1 MSRFYCPPEKVR
13 EGSVYLDGDE
23 ARHIY
28 KVMRVRPDDEVV
40 VFDGIKEYEG
50 VITSA
55 APKSVVVRITKAG
68 RMRPESELNVSIA
81 IGLPKGKKMDLIVQ
95 KCTELG
101 VKEIIPMKT
110 ERSVVLPD
118 NKDEGKKIKRW
129 LEIAR
134 GASKQS
140 GRINIPAIS
149 GITAFKEVIKMSES
163 FSTAFIGCVSETGYA
178 FKKALK
184 DKKPDRKNKMLFLVG
199 PEGGFSKDEI
209 ELAKKSKTSPV
220 YLGER
225 VLRTETAAIYI
236 MSVIKFFYD

>member
-13 EGSVYLDGDE
+13 EGAIYLDGDE
-23 ARHIY
+23 AHHIY
-28 KVMRVRPDDEVV
+28 KVMRLRPDDEVV
-40 VFDGIKEYEG
+40 VFDGIKGYKG
-50 VITSA
+50 IITSA
-55 APKSVVVRITKAG
+55 APKSVVVRIIKAG
-68 RMRPESELNVSIA
+68 RTRPESELNVSIA

-140 GRINIPAIS
+140 GRIKIPAIS
-149 GITAFKEVIKMSES
+149 GITVFKEVAKLSES
-163 FSTAFIGCVSETGYA
+163 FSAVFIGCVSGADCA

-184 DKKPDRKNKMLFLVG
+184 DKKPKRKDGVLFLVG
-199 PEGGFSKDEI
+199 PEGGFSKSEI
-209 ELAKKSKTSPV
+209 ELAKKSKISPV

-225 VLRTETAAIYI
+225 VLRTETAAIYV
-236 MSVIKFFYD
+236 MSVINFFYD